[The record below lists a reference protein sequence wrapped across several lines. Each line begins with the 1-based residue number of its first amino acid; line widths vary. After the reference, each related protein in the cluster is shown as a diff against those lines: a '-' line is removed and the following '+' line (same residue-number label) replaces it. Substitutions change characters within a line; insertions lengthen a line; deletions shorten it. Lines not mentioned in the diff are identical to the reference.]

1 MKGVK
6 IVDPVRLSQS
16 ILEQGG
22 GGGEIGVR
30 EGARETVPL
39 QHVQIKT

>member
-22 GGGEIGVR
+22 GGGELGVR
-30 EGARETVPL
+30 EGARRDSSSPAC
-39 QHVQIKT
+39 